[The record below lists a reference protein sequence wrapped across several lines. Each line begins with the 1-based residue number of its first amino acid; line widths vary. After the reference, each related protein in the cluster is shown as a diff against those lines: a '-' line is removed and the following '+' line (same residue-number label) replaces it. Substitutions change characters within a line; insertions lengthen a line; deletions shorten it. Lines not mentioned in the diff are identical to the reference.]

1 MEEPRRLPE
10 KLDGGA
16 LFLRAISLPG
26 LLEGWERVWSNH
38 GAAGGD
44 GVTCQT
50 FSIGAKERLQRLS
63 KELSAGEYRPG
74 PLRRID
80 IPKKSGGVRTL
91 AIPCVRDRVVQS
103 SVALLL
109 TPLLDREFEEASYGY
124 RPGRSVKQAVE
135 KVRRMRAEG
144 FIWTVDA
151 DIQGYF
157 DNISHEKLV
166 ARFLRSVTASPLV
179 ELVSLWIETGSGSG
193 RGLPQGS
200 PLSPL
205 LANLY
210 LDDLDEALS
219 SKGLR
224 LVRFADDFVVLSKD
238 RLGAEQALARV
249 EKLLTG
255 FGLTLN
261 REKTR
266 IRSFDDSLRFL
277 GHLFVRSWLM
287 TDPEGNEADETETL
301 LRRVADAD
309 RKAEEAQ
316 QDETEKHKAE
326 EAAGYDR
333 GLHILYLY
341 EPGRSLGLKNL
352 SFAVHEDVDGCGPAE
367 PKLLLAIHHTRVDR
381 IEIGPRASTNIETLK
396 HALSCGIPVA
406 LVNGHGETL
415 GTLAGTLT
423 PMRAAIWRKRGIGS
437 MTSAGW
443 IWRAAS

>member
-1 MEEPRRLPE
+1 M
-10 KLDGGA
+10 
-16 LFLRAISLPG
+16 
-26 LLEGWERVWSNH
+26 
-38 GAAGGD
+38 
-44 GVTCQT
+44 
-50 FSIGAKERLQRLS
+50 
-63 KELSAGEYRPG
+63 
-74 PLRRID
+74 
-80 IPKKSGGVRTL
+80 
-91 AIPCVRDRVVQS
+91 RDRVVQS

-166 ARFLRSVTASPLV
+166 ARFLRSVTESPLV

-266 IRSFDDSLRFL
+266 IRSFDNSLRFL

-287 TDPEGNEADETETL
+287 PDPEGNEADETETL
-301 LRRVADAD
+301 LRRVAEAD
-309 RKAEEAQ
+309 RKAE
-316 QDETEKHKAE
+316 
-326 EAAGYDR
+326 
-333 GLHILYLY
+333 
-341 EPGRSLGLKNL
+341 
-352 SFAVHEDVDGCGPAE
+352 
-367 PKLLLAIHHTRVDR
+367 
-381 IEIGPRASTNIETLK
+381 IG
-396 HALSCGIPVA
+396 
-406 LVNGHGETL
+406 
-415 GTLAGTLT
+415 GTG
-423 PMRAAIWRKRGIGS
+423 
-437 MTSAGW
+437 
-443 IWRAAS
+443 